1 MRRIHIFLLLLTA
14 VAVNAV
20 AQSESLTP
28 QVEVGAGYW
37 TYTFGTPEAISFTST
52 RHFATANEALAAMP
66 TVSES
71 PRVPTA
77 EKTSRGL
84 IVHIPLDFEEK
95 IYGLGLQMKSFQLRG
110 SRKEIRVNADPEN
123 NTGDS
128 HAPVPFYVTTG
139 GYGVFID
146 NARYLTYYFDKT
158 GPRDGGW
165 PEVTVEIPH
174 AEGTRVVIFAGPTM
188 KEAIARYNLYSG
200 GGCVPPR
207 WGLGMW
213 YRVKGDF
220 NQDNVM
226 TMSHDMRDSQM
237 PCDVLGLEPGWQ
249 TRAYSCSFVWSDKFS
264 QPKEMM
270 ADLLYDGYRVNLWE
284 HCYTH
289 PEAPFHDAIKPFS
302 GDRRVWAGLVPDFIT
317 PEARKIFADHTYD
330 TTVSIG
336 ASGFKAD
343 ECDNSDFT
351 GDWCFP
357 LFTQFPSGAD
367 GEQMHM
373 MLGLRY
379 QDALLEALDRTGQ
392 RSYNLVR
399 NSSALAAPYPFV
411 LYSDLYDHQ
420 TFINSVA
427 VSGFSGLLWTPEVR
441 HAGTDEELIRR
452 MQSVVLSPMAL
463 VNAWY
468 LKHEPWL
475 QIDRGKN
482 NDDIL
487 SPTREA
493 TTALC
498 REAMGWRMQLLP
510 YLHAAFVRYHN
521 TGVPPF
527 RALVT
532 DYPDDKNVQDL
543 CSQYLIG
550 ESLMAAPLTAGHNAI
565 DVYFPEGAWYDFF
578 TGERYE
584 GGQKVRIDVPL
595 ERTPLYVKAGTLLPL
610 AHITQHTD
618 DPASRIIDV
627 RVYGNDNEI
636 AEGLSTVL
644 YTDDNTLTAT
654 YDAVTLRFNSRKGK
668 VIQESATKASR
679 KFYTLDAVNR
689 VE

>member
-1 MRRIHIFLLLLTA
+1 MKHTSILLLLCVLTTST
-14 VAVNAV
+14 VS

-28 QVEVGAGYW
+28 KIEAGDGFW
-37 TYTFGTPEAISFTST
+37 TYTFGTPEAISYTAT
-52 RHFATANEALAAMP
+52 RHFAPSQEALALLPA
-66 TVSES
+66 VGEC

-77 EKTSRGL
+77 EKTERGL
-84 IVHIPLDFEEK
+84 LVHIPLDSQEK
-95 IYGLGLQMKSFQLRG
+95 LYGLGLQMKSFQLRG

-123 NTGDS
+123 KTGDS
-128 HAPVPFYVTTG
+128 HAPVPFYVSTG

-158 GPRDGGW
+158 RLRDGGW
-165 PEVTVEIPH
+165 PEVTIEIPR
-174 AEGTRVVIFAGPTM
+174 AEGTSIIIFGGPTM
-188 KEAIARYNLYSG
+188 KDAIARYNLYSG

-220 NQDNVM
+220 TQEEVM
-226 TMSHDMRDSQM
+226 AMSKDMRNTQM

-249 TRAYSCSFVWSDKFS
+249 TRTYSCSFVWSNKFPEPA
-264 QPKEMM
+264 QMM
-270 ADLLYDGYRVNLWE
+270 GDLLADGYRVNLWE

-289 PEAPFHDAIKPFS
+289 PEAPFHEAIKPWS
-302 GDRRVWAGLVPDFIT
+302 GDRCVWGGLVPDFIT
-317 PEARKIFADHTYD
+317 PEARKIFADYTYD
-330 TTVSIG
+330 TTLSIG

-379 QDALLEALDRTGQ
+379 QDALLEALDRTGN

-441 HAGTDEELIRR
+441 HANTDEELIRR

-468 LKHEPWL
+468 LKHQPWL

-487 SPTREA
+487 SPTRDA
-493 TTALC
+493 TSALC
-498 REAMGWRMQLLP
+498 REAMEWRMQLIP

-532 DYPDDKNVQDL
+532 DYPDDKNVQEL
-543 CSQYLIG
+543 SSQYLIG
-550 ESLMAAPLTAGHNAI
+550 ESLMAAPITAGHNSI
-565 DVYFPEGAWYDFF
+565 DVYFPEGIWYDFF
-578 TGERYE
+578 TGERHE
-584 GGQKVRIDVPL
+584 GGKKERINVPL
-595 ERTPLYVKAGTLLPL
+595 ERTPLYVKEGTVLPL
-610 AHITQHTD
+610 AHITQHTED
-618 DPASRIIDV
+618 AASHVIDLRI
-627 RVYGNDNEI
+627 YGNCDETPN
-636 AEGLSTVL
+636 TVL
-644 YTDDNTLTAT
+644 YTDDNSLTAT
-654 YDAVTLRFNSRKGK
+654 YDAVTFLYDSRKGTAK
-668 VIQESATKASR
+668 ITADTKANR
-679 KFYTLDAVNR
+679 KFYTLGNVTR

>member
-1 MRRIHIFLLLLTA
+1 MKKSLFLMLAAFATLS
-14 VAVNAV
+14 V
-20 AQSESLTP
+20 AQTAPQLPSFSTPLTP
-28 QVEVGAGYW
+28 QVEAANGIW
-37 TYTFGTPEAISFTST
+37 TYTFGTPEAISYSTT
-52 RHFATANEALAAMP
+52 RHFVPATESLAQMP
-66 TVSES
+66 AADES

-77 EKTSRGL
+77 EVSNRGL
-84 IVHIPLDFEEK
+84 LVHIPLDWTEK

-110 SRKEIRVNADPEN
+110 SIKELRVMADPN
-123 NTGDS
+123 DNSGDS
-128 HAPVPFYVTTG
+128 HAPVPFYVTTA

-146 NARYLTYYFDKT
+146 NARELTYYFDKT
-158 GPRDGGW
+158 GLREGGW
-165 PEVTVEIPH
+165 PEVTVEIPN
-174 AEGTRVVIFAGPTM
+174 AEGTRVVVFAGPTM

-220 NQDNVM
+220 TQNDVM
-226 TMSHDMRDSQM
+226 TMSHDMRNSQM

-249 TRAYSCSFVWSDKFS
+249 THSYSCSFVWSEGFP
-264 QPKEMM
+264 QPAQMM
-270 ADLLYDGYRVNLWE
+270 EELLADGYRVNLWE
-284 HCYTH
+284 HAYTH
-289 PEAPFHDAIKPFS
+289 PQSPIHEALEPWS
-302 GDRRVWAGLVPDFIT
+302 GDRAVWGGLVPDFIT
-317 PEARKIFADHTYD
+317 PEGRKIFADYTYD
-330 TTVSIG
+330 ATVSIG

-343 ECDNSDFT
+343 ECDN

-357 LFTQFPSGAD
+357 NITWFPSGAD

-373 MLGLRY
+373 MFGLRY
-379 QDALLEALDRTGQ
+379 QDALLDALDRTGS

-399 NSSALAAPYPFV
+399 NSGALAAPYPFV

-468 LKHEPWL
+468 LKHQPWL

-487 SPTREA
+487 SDTRDVTE
-493 TTALC
+493 ALC
-498 REAMGWRMQLLP
+498 RDIMGWRMQLLP
-510 YLHAAFVRYHN
+510 YLHAAFVSYHN
-521 TGVPPF
+521 SGVPPF

-543 CSQYLIG
+543 QGQYLIG
-550 ESLMAAPLTAGHNAI
+550 ESLMAAPVTAGRHSADI
-565 DVYFPEGAWYDFF
+565 YFPEGAWYDFF

-584 GGQKVRIDVPL
+584 GGQKHHVEVPL
-595 ERTPLYVKAGTLLPL
+595 ERTPLYVKEGTLLPL
-610 AHITQHTD
+610 ARITQHTGD
-618 DPASRIIDV
+618 AASRTLDL
-627 RVYGNDNEI
+627 RVYGKGDVQP
-636 AEGLSTVL
+636 ATV
-644 YTDDNTLTAT
+644 YTDDDTLGAT
-654 YDAVTLRFNSRKGK
+654 YDAVTLSYDSRKGK
-668 VIQESATKASR
+668 ATLQAATKASR
-679 KFYTLDAVNR
+679 KFYTLGNVTK

>member
-1 MRRIHIFLLLLTA
+1 MKHSLTILFLLTLAAGTLS
-14 VAVNAV
+14 
-20 AQSESLTP
+20 AQSELLTP
-28 QVEVGAGYW
+28 QVEAGPGYW
-37 TYTFGTPEAISFTST
+37 TYTFGTPEAITFTST
-52 RHFATANEALAAMP
+52 RHFAPATEAMSVLPAVADC
-66 TVSES
+66 
-71 PRVPTA
+71 PRVPTV

-84 IVHIPLDFEEK
+84 LVHIPLDFQEK
-95 IYGLGLQMKSFQLRG
+95 LYGLGLQMKSFQLRG

-128 HAPVPFYVTTG
+128 HAPVPFYVSTG

-165 PEVTVEIPH
+165 PEVTVEVPH
-174 AEGTRVVIFAGPTM
+174 AEGTRIIIFGGPTM
-188 KEAIARYNLYSG
+188 RDAIARYNLYSG

-220 NQDNVM
+220 NQDEVM
-226 TMSHDMRDSQM
+226 AMSHDMRDTQM

-249 TRAYSCSFVWSDKFS
+249 TRGYSCSFVWSDKF
-264 QPKEMM
+264 PEPARMM
-270 ADLLYDGYRVNLWE
+270 GDLLADGYRVNLWE

-289 PEAPFHDAIKPFS
+289 PEAPFHDAIKPWS
-302 GDRRVWAGLVPDFIT
+302 GDRCVWGGLVPDFVT
-317 PEARKIFADHTYD
+317 PEARQIFADYTYD

-351 GDWCFP
+351 GDWCYP

-373 MLGLRY
+373 MIGLRY
-379 QDALLEALDRTGQ
+379 QDALLEALDRTGL

-427 VSGFSGLLWTPEVR
+427 TSGFSGLLWTPEVR
-441 HAGTDEELIRR
+441 HAGTDEELVRR

-468 LKHEPWL
+468 LKHQPWL
-475 QIDRGKN
+475 QIDRGRN

-487 SPTREA
+487 SPTRDV

-498 REAMGWRMQLLP
+498 REAMGWRMQLIP
-510 YLHAAFVRYHN
+510 YLHAAFVRYHT

-532 DYPDDKNVQDL
+532 DYPDDKNVHDL
-543 CSQYLIG
+543 SSQYLIG
-550 ESLMAAPLTAGHNAI
+550 ESLMAAPVTAGRNAI
-565 DVYFPEGAWYDFF
+565 DVYFPEGVWYDFF

-584 GGQKVRIDVPL
+584 GGQKCRVEVPL
-595 ERTPLYVKAGTLLPL
+595 ERTPLYVKEGTLLPL
-610 AHITQHTD
+610 AHVTQHTD
-618 DPASRIIDV
+618 DAASHLIDL
-627 RVYGNDNEI
+627 RLYGP
-636 AEGLSTVL
+636 STDKATTTL
-644 YTDDNTLTAT
+644 YTDDNTLAAP
-654 YDAVTLRFNSRKGK
+654 YEAVTIQYDPRKGK
-668 VIQESATKASR
+668 ATLTADTKPAR
-679 KFYTLDAVNR
+679 RFYTLGTVTPIGQR
-689 VE
+689 